1 MARGPLLPSPFILLR
16 PFHVG
21 YRAAGH
27 VGERE
32 PRVAPAP
39 WGPTQPAAPTSPL
52 PGPRAPTSSWAPAPA
67 ASAFSGPRGQARAGR
82 RGHLRSPNPDPGDR
96 AGEAATAVGAQG
108 RGPLCCKLQQCCAL
122 KEAKHSYT
130 FKKKEKKRKKRF
142 PLAACISPGHL
153 RSPVLGRSP
162 GPRGGRRAA
171 AWGPAARGPGLARR
185 PGAHAVLTSR
195 GWSLHTEPG
204 EPGPATARGPTSTWA
219 KFPACDPRRPSAVS
233 GRELV
238 AAECGV
244 FSLCPRAPQTLF
256 SLP

>member
-130 FKKKEKKRKKRF
+130 FKKKEKKEKV
-142 PLAACISPGHL
+142 PSCCLYLAGAFEKPCVGSEPRASRREARCSVGARGSGSWAC
-153 RSPVLGRSP
+153 
-162 GPRGGRRAA
+162 AA
-171 AWGPAARGPGLARR
+171 ARSSRR
-185 PGAHAVLTSR
+185 PDVSRLESAHRAWGT
-195 GWSLHTEPG
+195 
-204 EPGPATARGPTSTWA
+204 
-219 KFPACDPRRPSAVS
+219 RPSDRS
-233 GRELV
+233 RPNEHLG
-238 AAECGV
+238 
-244 FSLCPRAPQTLF
+244 
-256 SLP
+256 